1 MMVWF
6 ESKHAKIHLF
16 SLPMLT
22 KSFYPSST
30 LQSWNWLELHII
42 NIISQYF
49 ITDQVMRSISSIRA
63 LLKRAIQLIGGSLLI
78 SYYFS
83 CAQRV
88 EVKDM
93 MPYQYQ
99 FVKTRLRR
107 VWSNR
112 DMGLFSFWPISPQFA
127 KESPPKPLKSV
138 HPSGS
143 HFGGPF
149 SML

>member
-1 MMVWF
+1 MRPSRITYCNYTSI
-6 ESKHAKIHLF
+6 EKCLYRILKIH
-16 SLPMLT
+16 
-22 KSFYPSST
+22 SSSSCR
-30 LQSWNWLELHII
+30 LKIDSGKVSPRSDKLLH
-42 NIISQYF
+42 NNVSKIISHGCA
-49 ITDQVMRSISSIRA
+49 ISAEHVLSI
-63 LLKRAIQLIGGSLLI
+63 
-78 SYYFS
+78 
-83 CAQRV
+83 QRTS
-88 EVKDM
+88 
-93 MPYQYQ
+93 YQYQ

-112 DMGLFSFWPISPQFA
+112 DMGLFSFRPISPQFA